1 MRGAMA
7 PPPLDAMKYVL
18 TLIGKALSADHLSEA
33 AALVG
38 AEAPA
43 CWLAEGAA
51 AELFFEAPSAEAT
64 ARVRRALGGAEID
77 LAVQA
82 ARGRRR
88 RLLLADMDSTII
100 TVECI
105 DEMADM
111 LGLKEEIQAI
121 TAAAMAGE
129 LDFAQALRRRV
140 AMLEGLPLEALQ
152 RVMDERVTLT
162 AGARTLVQTM
172 RADGAFTVLISGGFS
187 FFTEQVAEAAGFDRQ
202 FANRLSLADGRLDGT
217 VLAPIVD
224 RNVKLETLRRLAA
237 ERGLDRSQT
246 MAVGDGA
253 NDLEMVRAAGLGV
266 AFHAKPVLA
275 DAAAARIDHNDLTAL
290 LYLQGYRKDEFR
302 G

>member
-43 CWLAEGAA
+43 CWLAEGEA
-51 AELFFEAPSAEAT
+51 AELFFEAPSDEAA
-64 ARVRRALGGAEID
+64 ARVRHALSGAEID
-77 LAVQA
+77 LAVQVA
-82 ARGRRR
+82 HGRRR